1 MPPAYSR
8 RATRCV
14 LMVGATVALA
24 SVRLAAQSTCP
35 VPEVTSGLLKPL
47 GITQSP
53 LGALLVSE
61 SGTPVP
67 NTGRLSIVDLD
78 GERRTLL
85 DGLPSGIN
93 DVGDPSGPAGLF
105 MRGRTLYVVIGVG
118 DSYLPGGV
126 PNPNPASSPIF
137 GSVLAIHFSASV
149 EKTTEGFMLSV
160 SDHQALA
167 NAEQVELSNGSG
179 DTITL
184 ELIAKMLDALPGN
197 ENPFDLVAIGDQL
210 YVTDGGRNLVWEI
223 DIPTGAFGVLTTFPQ
238 IPNPLF
244 GIIGPPFTDAV
255 PTGITESGGQLLVT
269 LFSGVPFAPGTSV
282 VEQVDPVTGAHAPL
296 ITGLKTA
303 IDVVR
308 VKEAGDADFLV
319 LQHASAGP
327 FFGSPGVLL
336 RFDTPGAGPTIVS
349 NCLSRPTSMAFDRKT
364 GTAYVTELLGRLVAV
379 SVGP

>member
-1 MPPAYSR
+1 
-8 RATRCV
+8 V
-14 LMVGATVALA
+14 
-24 SVRLAAQSTCP
+24 
-35 VPEVTSGLLKPL
+35 
-47 GITQSP
+47 
-53 LGALLVSE
+53 
-61 SGTPVP
+61 
-67 NTGRLSIVDLD
+67 NLD

-118 DSYLPGGV
+118 DAYLPGGV

-149 EKTTEGFMLSV
+149 EKTGESFILSV

-167 NAEQVELSNGSG
+167 DGEQVELSNESG

-184 ELIAKMLDALPGN
+184 ELIARVLDALPGN
-197 ENPFDLVAIGDQL
+197 ENPFDLVAIGDRL
-210 YVTDGGRNLVWEI
+210 YVTDGGRNLVWEV

-244 GIIGPPFTDAV
+244 GIVGPPMTDAV
-255 PTGITESGGQLLVT
+255 PTGIAYARGQLLVT

-282 VEQVDPVTGAHAPL
+282 VEQVDPVTGNHTPL

-303 IDVVR
+303 MDVAPT
-308 VKEAGDADFLV
+308 KERGDADYLV

-336 RFDTPGAGPTIVS
+336 RFEAPGTAPTVLS
-349 NCLSRPTSMAFDRKT
+349 NCLSQPTSMALDSKT
-364 GTAYVTELLGRLVAV
+364 GTVYVTELLTGRIVVIVV
-379 SVGP
+379 SP